1 MLSKI
6 KPVPRMLI
14 IVALVGTLG
23 YALNEGLNRFGPKKE
38 TPEVTAPEVT
48 APEAPEIDTATPAP
62 SALEKANTATAAAV
76 EAAPS
81 RELDASESRGMRF
94 LLKEGK

>member
-38 TPEVTAPEVT
+38 TPEVTAPE
-48 APEAPEIDTATPAP
+48 APEIDTATPAP
-62 SALEKANTATAAAV
+62 SALEKANTATAVAV

>member
-38 TPEVTAPEVT
+38 TPEVTAPE
-48 APEAPEIDTATPAP
+48 APENDTATPAP

>member
-38 TPEVTAPEVT
+38 TPEVTAPE
-48 APEAPEIDTATPAP
+48 APEIDTTSPAP
-62 SALEKANTATAAAV
+62 SELEKANAATAAAV
-76 EAAPS
+76 EATPS